1 MRLWSLPTSPYAAR
15 ILIQAH
21 EKGLKL
27 NIAYPEDG
35 QTLAEHA
42 AINPFARVPV
52 LETASGNIIESSAIL
67 EYIEDVYPTPSLR
80 PGNAVTTGQM
90 RGFILATD
98 HYLFPVIRQLRLALK
113 DPGATGEAMNTLD
126 GVLDS
131 LQKLMDGKGY
141 ALDGKFTLADCALVP
156 GAFYLERFLSRL
168 KQDSVFSGRPV
179 LRDWWDTVN
188 GHDSV
193 TRVLNDLE
201 LALAPKPR

>member
-15 ILIQAH
+15 VLIQAH

-27 NIAYPEDG
+27 EVAYPGEG

-42 AINPFARVPV
+42 ALNPFGRVPF
-52 LETASGNIIESSAIL
+52 LETASGNIIESAAIL
-67 EYIEDVYPTPSLR
+67 EYIEDAHPTPSLR
-80 PGNAVTTGQM
+80 PVNAVTTGQM

-98 HYLFPVIRQLRLALK
+98 HYLFPVIRQLRAALK
-113 DPGATGEAMNTLD
+113 DPAELPKAMADLD
-126 GVLDS
+126 SVLAS
-131 LQKLMDGKGY
+131 LQKLMDGKAY
-141 ALDGKFTLADCALVP
+141 ICDAKFTLADCALVP

-168 KQDSVFSGRPV
+168 GQGSMFTHRPV
-179 LRDWWDTVN
+179 WRDWWATVN